1 MNSDIVALKC
11 KRKWILGIMVIC
23 FAVIFTNVKEV
34 HAETHN
40 ITLYQYHPKSESFYS
55 EWLGEHYCVLYPNDT
70 HLDYR
75 KFMKYTYEIS
85 DDSVIGLRENGE
97 YESAAYLYFTPDGNA
112 YNLMPYNIEIH
123 ALSPGSATLKV
134 YDGKKLVE
142 KYKFTVKADTVY
154 SPSSFVNDTGDELGD
169 IIYQKNAKDTVITK
183 KELNKE
189 LGIIKKFAKA
199 AANEI
204 NVTTNQRIM
213 AALNLVVNY
222 GSKQISETQY
232 KALKN
237 AEAKRNIELIGRYW
251 TAYSVL
257 LDKKSVSNGYALLN
271 KAVLNNLGFK
281 CTIGYLDGGEK
292 LYNCET
298 WNYVK
303 IYKPYEEED
312 IEDGSSED
320 IEEDMEDVEEDDT
333 EDESIIS
340 NDDANVSEV
349 EKGALCDVAFGAAGK
364 LQSEYDF
371 NNADAES
378 IYRKTH
384 LPAWI
389 NGEDTKQ
396 QIISAGETKKLSSS
410 SMNDNVYSSDTS
422 VVTVENGT
430 ITGVKPGVA
439 VVYRYNDTYCD
450 IFFVMVKQK
459 GSAKTIQAK
468 IFKKNPK
475 SYFTAS
481 DYAPYILDGQI
492 KTHQLDD
499 WENLRIFEL
508 EPVFGHGGSIKTK
521 YAKGK
526 INIYLNYGGNLE
538 KLYTIGTHE

>member
-1 MNSDIVALKC
+1 M
-11 KRKWILGIMVIC
+11 
-23 FAVIFTNVKEV
+23 
-34 HAETHN
+34 
-40 ITLYQYHPKSESFYS
+40 
-55 EWLGEHYCVLYPNDT
+55 
-70 HLDYR
+70 
-75 KFMKYTYEIS
+75 
-85 DDSVIGLRENGE
+85 
-97 YESAAYLYFTPDGNA
+97 
-112 YNLMPYNIEIH
+112 
-123 ALSPGSATLKV
+123 
-134 YDGKKLVE
+134 
-142 KYKFTVKADTVY
+142 
-154 SPSSFVNDTGDELGD
+154 
-169 IIYQKNAKDTVITK
+169 
-183 KELNKE
+183 
-189 LGIIKKFAKA
+189 GIIKKFAKA
-199 AANEI
+199 AANEK
-204 NVTTNQRIM
+204 NVTTNQRIL
-213 AALNLVVNY
+213 AALNMVVNS

-237 AEAKRNIELIGRYW
+237 AESKKNIELIGRYW

-292 LYNCET
+292 LYGCET

-303 IYKPYEEED
+303 IYKPYEEEN
-312 IEDGSSED
+312 IEDDSSED
-320 IEEDMEDVEEDDT
+320 IEEEYMEEDDMEDVEEDDT
-333 EDESIIS
+333 EDKSIIN
-340 NDDANVSEV
+340 NDDADVSES

-389 NGEDTKQ
+389 TGEDTKQ
-396 QIISAGETKKLSSS
+396 QVISVGETDKLSSS

-422 VVTVENGT
+422 VVTAENGT

-468 IFKKNPK
+468 IYKKNPK

-526 INIYLNYGGNLE
+526 INIYLNYGGNSE